1 MSWLSSSLVPH
12 EKDVRQLYWT
22 NHLTTQDGLYM
33 HRDYKMTSSMQAETD
48 LPYKH
53 LADGRWVGQITAMVM
68 NNGLIL

>member
-1 MSWLSSSLVPH
+1 
-12 EKDVRQLYWT
+12 LYWT